1 MPLSPKYKPVSS
13 SEWYILM
20 DMFRIW
26 CHPETYVPPAVV
38 ELRTHKSE
46 IRFARNVE
54 AEIVT
59 IVIWE
64 AGCLQIRLSNYKFL
78 FLSHEIW
85 KWMSWVPIMASL
97 QANLKE
103 IKRPTTLYIA
113 TRQMNWPPLSNWNP
127 LFVQQTSVSL
137 PNSCDIID
145 SNIND
150 SAAHN
155 WAWPTE
161 WKYSHGTK
169 AVDVTA
175 KFTIL
180 ICQGQTVNPTFN
192 VYITTLA
199 SPKGL
204 G

>member
-1 MPLSPKYKPVSS
+1 MVSPRNICPASS
-13 SEWYILM
+13 T
-20 DMFRIW
+20 
-26 CHPETYVPPAVV
+26 C
-38 ELRTHKSE
+38 LR
-46 IRFARNVE
+46 FLLQPGNVGT
-54 AEIVT
+54 EIVS

-103 IKRPTTLYIA
+103 IKRPSTPYIA

-145 SNIND
+145 SSIND
-150 SAAHN
+150 SAEHN
-155 WAWPTE
+155 WGWPTE
-161 WKYSHGTK
+161 WKYSHGTELLMSRESSPFSFVGE
-169 AVDVTA
+169 AD
-175 KFTIL
+175 
-180 ICQGQTVNPTFN
+180 GEPN
-192 VYITTLA
+192 VQRLHHRTGY
-199 SPKGL
+199 P
-204 G
+204 